1 MKMKKALKLGWI
13 YVVLIILSIAII
25 SSKKNFHMDEMF
37 SYGLANFVGPSD
49 SPKGFVMQPEE
60 GKVYE
65 PAEDAYLEYLTVQ
78 PGQGFNARN
87 VWHNQSC
94 DTHPPV
100 YYLLL
105 NFICSLFPR
114 RFSVWYAGIINIIFA
129 VLTLWC
135 VRKIVSEM
143 THSDSAVLAA
153 SLFFV
158 ISAGILAN
166 MPFLRMYVMTLF
178 FVTFITYLIIKM
190 VKIKDVIII
199 ALVSILGALT
209 HYFFIVYLFFIC
221 LFLEIYLLLK
231 RNYVQAGIFASAMGC
246 AGGVSVII
254 FPAMLQHMFFGGL
267 YGRGPETIDNFT
279 NLSDYSERLKV
290 FYNIINKELFGG
302 CFTYLAVFGV
312 ILIILMCSEY
322 NRGEGIF
329 VKNRFLIPEANIKWV
344 LLILPSICY
353 FLLVS
358 KIAVYN
364 VDRYIFPIY
373 AVVLIWTV
381 CLLYKTGKYLIRKRY
396 QCMAASILLAIVLV
410 SSWRYCTWDYLYKNT
425 ESFLKTAEQYK
436 DVNCV
441 YVYDDSYRVQPSY
454 YEVSKYKSVVFW
466 NVNNMDSM
474 KGRDYCRNK
483 ELIVCIINTC
493 DQQAVLNK
501 MLSYCPF
508 LNAYKKLGG
517 HERNTSY
524 YLYGDNIETSMYHIY
539 DYSHEHAIGSAS
551 SNRNNGEN
559 ICLADTSSE
568 ITEVLYAKEQYANLW
583 IGNRVLDVENGIFEA
598 GNNVQL
604 FDYNGTNAQQWRIQQ
619 NEDGTVTFFSINT
632 DLAMS
637 CDASGNI
644 CLGLYDS
651 ENTSQKWWIK

>member
-1 MKMKKALKLGWI
+1 MQKILKRVWI
-13 YVVLIILSIAII
+13 YIIFVILSVIII
-25 SSKKNFHMDEMF
+25 SGKKNFHIDEMF
-37 SYGLANFVGPSD
+37 SYGLANFVLTDDMS
-49 SPKGFVMQPEE
+49 KGLGMQPEE
-60 GKVYE
+60 GRIYE
-65 PAEDAYLEYLTVQ
+65 PAEDAYLEYLSVQ
-78 PGQGFNARN
+78 PEQRYNFSN
-87 VWHNQSC
+87 VWYNQSL
-94 DTHPPV
+94 DTHPPL

-105 NFICSLFPR
+105 HIICSLFPR
-114 RFSVWYAGIINIIFA
+114 QFSIWYAGIINIIFA

-135 VRKIVSEM
+135 VRKIVLEM

-158 ISAGILAN
+158 CSAGILSN
-166 MPFLRMYVMTLF
+166 ISFLRMYVMTLF
-178 FVTFITYLIIKM
+178 FVTFITYLMIKM
-190 VKIKDVIII
+190 TKLKDVIVL
-199 ALVSILGALT
+199 ALVSVLGALT
-209 HYFFIVYLFFIC
+209 HYYFIVYLFFIC
-221 LFLEIYLLLK
+221 LFVGIYLLIK
-231 RNYVQAGIFASAMGC
+231 RKYAQTGLFVLAMVC
-246 AGGVSVII
+246 AGGISTII
-254 FPAMLQHMFFGGL
+254 FPAMLQHMFLGGN
-267 YGRGPETIDNFT
+267 GRGGESIDNFT
-279 NLSDYSERLKV
+279 NISDYAERLKI
-290 FYNIINKELFGG
+290 FYDIINKELFGG
-302 CFTYLAVFGV
+302 CLTYLAVFLV
-312 ILIILMCSEY
+312 ILLVLMHAEC
-322 NRGEGIF
+322 RGGGIF
-329 VKNRFLIPEANIKWV
+329 TKNRFLMPEVNIKWV

-358 KIAVYN
+358 KIAVYG

-373 AVVLIWTV
+373 AVVLTWTV
-381 CLLYKTGKYLIRKRY
+381 CLLYRMGKYLIRKRHQY
-396 QCMAASILLAIVLV
+396 TAASILLAIVLV
-410 SSWRYCTWDYLYKNT
+410 SSWRQCTWDYLYKNT

-436 DVNCV
+436 DVDCV
-441 YVYDDSYRVQPSY
+441 YVYDASYRVQPSY
-454 YEVSKYKSVVFW
+454 YEVSNYKRVVFW

-524 YLYGDNIETSMYHIY
+524 YLYGDNIETSMHHIY
-539 DYSHEHAIGSAS
+539 DYSREHAIGSAS
-551 SNRNNGEN
+551 SDRNNGEN
-559 ICLADTSSE
+559 ICLADASSE

-619 NEDGTVTFFSINT
+619 NEDGTVTFFSNNT
-632 DLAMS
+632 ELAMS
-637 CDASGNI
+637 CDTSGNI

-651 ENTSQKWWIK
+651 EDVAQKWWVE